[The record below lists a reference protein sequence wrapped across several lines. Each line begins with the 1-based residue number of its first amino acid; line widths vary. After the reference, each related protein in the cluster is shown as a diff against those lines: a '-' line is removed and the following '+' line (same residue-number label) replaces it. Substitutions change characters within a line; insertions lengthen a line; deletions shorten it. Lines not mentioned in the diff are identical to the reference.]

1 MDDSHFSARAAAL
14 YLLLSAGGGWVVYLL
29 VYGTHLKMVSGR
41 RRVDAAVSVVP
52 LLCADCTV
60 TALVAADGLLRWP
73 TAVLPC
79 ASAMAVA
86 VCAGGYSDFV
96 GADE

>member
-1 MDDSHFSARAAAL
+1 M
-14 YLLLSAGGGWVVYLL
+14 
-29 VYGTHLKMVSGR
+29 
-41 RRVDAAVSVVP
+41 VP